1 MRDILET
8 IEKRLPSLKEGDK
21 LIIERDGEEF
31 HAYMVFHEVV
41 KQTIATSIRQNK

>member
-8 IEKRLPSLKEGDK
+8 IKDRLPSLKEGDK

-41 KQTIATSIRQNK
+41 KQTIATSISQNK